1 MTSRASNEPEPSPH
15 ARIAPVPLPAVG
27 IAEDS
32 FLGER
37 IRAGRAAI
45 PTLFGRL
52 EEHGVVDNFRR
63 LATGEGERRGFW
75 FSDSDLYKAM
85 EAAALSLESHDDP
98 ALRERLDRIAA
109 AVVAAQAPDGYLHTQ
124 FEKERYQDI
133 SWTHELYCAGH
144 FIEAAIAHRRA
155 TGDNRFFSAAL
166 RLADHLSAEF
176 GPGMRE
182 QADGHPE
189 IELALT
195 ALYRA
200 TGKDRYLDLARFFL
214 GRVDHR
220 AMPRLTGHAVR
231 ALYYGCGLTDLV
243 LETGDASARES
254 LDRFWT
260 SLVETGSYVTG
271 GVGGR
276 WVGESIGRP
285 YELPN
290 EGAYAETCGAAAAVM
305 WSGRMLALTGDARYT
320 DFAERALYNGFLAGV
335 SLAGDEWF
343 YVNRLA
349 WNGRAEVDPWGIGPM
364 VFTAELMNSARR
376 KPWYDVTCCPS
387 NAVRLLASL
396 PALVYGWSAAGV
408 WVHLYAAST
417 LRWRTP
423 AGRPL
428 VLTQETRYPW
438 EGTAS
443 IGIGVEEPE
452 EFSVFVRVPGWS
464 RSPSVY
470 VNGDETGGTVAGAYL
485 EIRRV
490 WSSGDELAIEWD
502 DRPFYVESHPRIAEN
517 RGSLAI
523 QRGPIVYCLE
533 GIDNGDVDL
542 FDVAVDPRERLAWS
556 DRPDLLGG
564 VTVVTARGRILGA
577 TNGPLYARAGDR
589 TLTERPVGLTAI
601 PYYAWANRDPAPM
614 TVWIRRDPTG

>member
-1 MTSRASNEPEPSPH
+1 MTSHATHEPGVSPH
-15 ARIAPVPLPAVG
+15 GRLAPVPLAAVD
-27 IAEDS
+27 IVEDS

-37 IRAGRAAI
+37 MRAGRVGI
-45 PTLFGRL
+45 PALLDRL

-63 LATGEGERRGFW
+63 LATGTGERRGFW
-75 FSDSDLYKAM
+75 FSDSDLYKTM
-85 EAAALSLESHDDP
+85 EATATSLESHNDP
-98 ALRERLDRIAA
+98 ALRARLHEIAD
-109 AVVAAQAPDGYLHTQ
+109 AVVSAQAPDGYLHTQ
-124 FEKERYQDI
+124 FEKERYQDV

-144 FIEAAIAHRRA
+144 LIEAAIAYRRA
-155 TGDNRFFSAAL
+155 TEDDRLLSAAT
-166 RLADHLSAEF
+166 RLADHLATEF
-176 GPGMRE
+176 GPGLRE

-189 IELALT
+189 VELALVS
-195 ALYRA
+195 LYRA
-200 TGKDRYLDLARFFL
+200 TGNERYLDLARFFL
-214 GRVDHR
+214 ERVDHR

-231 ALYYGCGLTDLV
+231 ALYFSCGLTDVV
-243 LETGDASARES
+243 LETGDAQVRES

-260 SLVETGSYVTG
+260 SLVDTGSYVTG

-290 EGAYAETCGAAAAVM
+290 EGAYAETCGSAAAVM
-305 WSGRMLALTGDARYT
+305 WGRRMLALTGDARYT

-349 WNGRAEVDPWGIGPM
+349 WNGEAEVDPWGIGPM
-364 VFTAELMNSARR
+364 VFTGELMNSARR

-396 PALVYGWSAAGV
+396 PGQVYGSSSDGV
-408 WVHLYAAST
+408 WVHLFAAST

-438 EGTAS
+438 EGAMS
-443 IGIGVEEPE
+443 IAVGVEEPE
-452 EFSVFVRVPGWS
+452 EFSVFVRIPGWS
-464 RSPSVY
+464 RSPAVY
-470 VNGDETGGTVAGAYL
+470 VNGKEIAGAVAGSYL
-485 EIRRV
+485 EIHRV
-490 WSSGDELAIEWD
+490 WSAGDEVAIEWD
-502 DRPFYVESHPRIAEN
+502 DRPFYVESHPRVAEN
-517 RGSLAI
+517 RDSVAI

-533 GIDNGDVDL
+533 GTDNGNVDL

-556 DRPDLLGG
+556 DRPDMLGG
-564 VTVVTARGRILGA
+564 VTVITAHGRTLGA
-577 TNGPLYARAGDR
+577 SDGALYARVGEPRGAG
-589 TLTERPVGLTAI
+589 RPVELTAI
-601 PYYAWANRDPAPM
+601 PYYAWANREPAPM
-614 TVWIRRDPTG
+614 TVWIRRT